1 MSPPWGVG
9 LFQAGIAVVERDP
22 AIESLVKLDFCS
34 REAEAPV
41 LRGDLEAAALPLHDV
56 VVADDPFVKERTD
69 AVELVWSRTPGFG
82 GLAGN
87 AREAAVVVGDKASQ
101 HTVGGGEVASLRE
114 AEFAAQA
121 VLEHTPEPF
130 DAAFGLRT
138 LGSNEGNAEIG
149 EGAAELRRLTLSSE
163 FFFDSPRVI
172 VADEDTAAVPVEGGG
187 DAETAEQA
195 LEQAEI
201 GIRRFFKEETRRDES
216 CRNKLLP
223 TRITVDRSTR
233 LHR

>member
-87 AREAAVVVGDKASQ
+87 AREAAVVVGGKAFQ
-101 HTVGGGEVASLRE
+101 PTVGGGGGANLCGAGVAGQTGAGDNPKPVL
-114 AEFAAQA
+114 AA
-121 VLEHTPEPF
+121 
-130 DAAFGLRT
+130 
-138 LGSNEGNAEIG
+138 LG
-149 EGAAELRRLTLSSE
+149 
-163 FFFDSPRVI
+163 PR
-172 VADEDTAAVPVEGGG
+172 DP
-187 DAETAEQA
+187 
-195 LEQAEI
+195 
-201 GIRRFFKEETRRDES
+201 
-216 CRNKLLP
+216 
-223 TRITVDRSTR
+223 
-233 LHR
+233 

>member
-87 AREAAVVVGDKASQ
+87 AREAAVVVGAKASPP
-101 HTVGGGEVASLRE
+101 TGGGGVVARLRGGEVAC
-114 AEFAAQA
+114 QA
-121 VLEHTPEPF
+121 GLEPTPGPV
-130 DAAFGLRT
+130 DAALGLAA
-138 LGSNEGNAEIG
+138 LG
-149 EGAAELRRLTLSSE
+149 
-163 FFFDSPRVI
+163 D
-172 VADEDTAAVPVEGGG
+172 DEAHA
-187 DAETAEQA
+187 
-195 LEQAEI
+195 
-201 GIRRFFKEETRRDES
+201 
-216 CRNKLLP
+216 
-223 TRITVDRSTR
+223 
-233 LHR
+233 